1 MIDLRFTEREHLP
14 ALSELFEEGFGHPL
28 TPEEWNWKYNQVPG
42 RGRSA
47 VAVDE
52 LGRVTAHAGLL
63 GLPARDGRDE
73 GLLWQ
78 LVDWVGSTRHAG
90 LRPPLV
96 ALGRW
101 FLGHLPPGS
110 DWPEGDLPWNF
121 GFPSPRHL
129 SLGEKLLGYGRLHCF
144 HELRGEL
151 TRAAAPGAE
160 PPAGLRLESSD
171 RWTGTAEGVE
181 RLWDAC
187 CPFGVRRTAAF
198 LEWRYW
204 ARPGRYY
211 RFYRIQNETGIE
223 GLAVFA
229 FVGKEARAAE
239 LWLPP
244 GEGLER
250 ALPAVARDLLESGL
264 ETWTFWPPATKVA
277 GLGVAANEIAGT
289 EVISDGYDPL
299 SGLGLERGEEVAPG
313 FRPRPVGTDRPPRRV
328 RDFYFAMGDYDLT

>member
-1 MIDLRFTEREHLP
+1 MIELRDTEENDQP
-14 ALSELFEEGFGHPL
+14 SLSELFEEGFGHSL
-28 TPEEWNWKYNQVPG
+28 TAEEWNWKYRQVPG

-52 LGRVTAHAGLL
+52 LGRVVAHAGLL

-78 LVDWVGSTRHAG
+78 LVDWVGTTRHTG

-110 DWPEGDLPWNF
+110 DWPQGDLPWNY

-129 SLGEKLLGYGRLHCF
+129 SLGERILGYGRLHCF
-144 HELRGEL
+144 HELRGAL
-151 TRAAAPGAE
+151 HGSAAAPGAE
-160 PPAGLRLESSD
+160 LPEGLRFESSD
-171 RWTGTAEGVE
+171 RWTGSPEGAR
-181 RLWDAC
+181 RLWEAC

-211 RFYRIQNETGIE
+211 RFYRIQNEAHLGDEAGGE

-244 GEGLER
+244 GAGLER

-264 ETWTFWPPATKVA
+264 ETWAFWPAATRVT
-277 GLGVAANEIAGT
+277 G
-289 EVISDGYDPL
+289 DGYDPL
-299 SGLGLERGEEVAPG
+299 AALELAPGAEVAPG
-313 FRPRPVGTDRPPRRV
+313 FRPRPAGSDHPPRRV